1 MAERLAGP
9 MSVCNDCNAS
19 TSGRCWRHNSTV
31 VMDTLRSEIQQIS
44 DAELVDPVVEQVED
58 ECPKCGAYVL
68 NHALHAEWHR
78 HLRLAVEEAQA
89 EAKRY
94 KSPPRYGGR

>member
-1 MAERLAGP
+1 
-9 MSVCNDCNAS
+9 MSVCDDCNAS
-19 TSGRCWRHNSTV
+19 TSGHCWRHNSTV

-44 DAELVDPVVEQVED
+44 ADELVDPLVEALND

-68 NHALHAEWHR
+68 NTGLHEEWHR
-78 HLRLAVEEAQA
+78 HLRLAIEEAQT